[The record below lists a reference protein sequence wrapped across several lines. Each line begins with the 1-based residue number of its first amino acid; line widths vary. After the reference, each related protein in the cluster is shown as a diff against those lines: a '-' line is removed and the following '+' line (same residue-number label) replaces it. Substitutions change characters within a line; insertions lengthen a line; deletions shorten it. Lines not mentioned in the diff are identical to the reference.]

1 MDTFQERLAAM
12 VPRAG
17 AAQDTFASAAD
28 RPDHRDADPYVDR
41 PVDPIVSEPT
51 VGDPN
56 GVDELGDDDLDD
68 ADNLGAV
75 DDPAETGDAIP
86 VIAWPVEAPTGWSD
100 PKTGTDGPRYWDRLI
115 LSETARAER
124 YKRPVTVVLVEIA
137 GLSAIGKLWGP
148 RVAEHTLAAAART
161 LSREIRTSDHIAR
174 IEPLRFG
181 LLLTETTEIAAIN
194 FVERARAA
202 CERDLMMGAEVVKVA
217 FGWASPPDGGDLA
230 DALALAA
237 RRLEAELAEF

>member
-12 VPRAG
+12 VPRVERAP
-17 AAQDTFASAAD
+17 DTFAAAAD
-28 RPDHRDADPYVDR
+28 RSDRRDVDPYADR
-41 PVDPIVSEPT
+41 PVEPT
-51 VGDPN
+51 VGDPI
-56 GVDELGDDDLDD
+56 GADDLGDAEDPGTVADDTTT
-68 ADNLGAV
+68 A
-75 DDPAETGDAIP
+75 DDPAEAADAIP
-86 VIAWPVEAPTGWSD
+86 VITSPVEAPTGWSD

-115 LSETARAER
+115 LSETARAGR

-137 GLSAIGKLWGP
+137 GLIAIGKLWGP

-161 LSREIRTSDHIAR
+161 LSKEIRTSDHIAR

-202 CERDLMMGAEVVKVA
+202 CERDLTMGAEVVKVA
-217 FGWASPPDGGDLA
+217 FGWASPPNGGDLA

-237 RRLEAELAEF
+237 RRLEAELAEL

>member
-12 VPRAG
+12 VPRVERAP
-17 AAQDTFASAAD
+17 DTFAAAAD
-28 RPDHRDADPYVDR
+28 RSDRRDADPYADR
-41 PVDPIVSEPT
+41 PVEPT
-51 VGDPN
+51 VGDPI
-56 GVDELGDDDLDD
+56 GADDLGDAEDPGTVADDTTT
-68 ADNLGAV
+68 A
-75 DDPAETGDAIP
+75 DDPAEAADAIP
-86 VIAWPVEAPTGWSD
+86 VITSPVEAPTGWSD

-115 LSETARAER
+115 LSETARAGR

-137 GLSAIGKLWGP
+137 GLIAIGKLWGP

-161 LSREIRTSDHIAR
+161 LSKEIRTSDHIAR

-202 CERDLMMGAEVVKVA
+202 CERDLTMGAEVVKVA
-217 FGWASPPDGGDLA
+217 FGWASPPNGGDLA

-237 RRLEAELAEF
+237 RRLEAELAEL

>member
-12 VPRAG
+12 VDRVEPRA
-17 AAQDTFASAAD
+17 DTFASAAD
-28 RPDHRDADPYVDR
+28 RSDHRDAEPFADR
-41 PVDPIVSEPT
+41 PVDPTDFGNPSEAGDAGEAGEPT
-51 VGDPN
+51 LTD
-56 GVDELGDDDLDD
+56 
-68 ADNLGAV
+68 
-75 DDPAETGDAIP
+75 DAIP
-86 VIAWPVEAPTGWSD
+86 VITGPVAAPAGWSD
-100 PKTGTDGPRYWDRLI
+100 PKTGTDGPRFWDRLI
-115 LSETARAER
+115 LSETARVGR

-137 GLSAIGKLWGP
+137 GLTAIGKLWGP

-161 LSREIRTSDHIAR
+161 LSKEIRTSDHIAR

-202 CERDLMMGAEVVKVA
+202 CERDLTMGAEVVKVA
-217 FGWASPPDGGDLA
+217 FGWASPPNGGDLA

-237 RRLEAELAEF
+237 RRLEAELAEL

>member
-12 VPRAG
+12 VPRVERAP
-17 AAQDTFASAAD
+17 DTFAAAAD
-28 RPDHRDADPYVDR
+28 RSDRRDADPYADR
-41 PVDPIVSEPT
+41 PVEPT
-51 VGDPN
+51 VGDPI
-56 GVDELGDDDLDD
+56 GADDLGDAEDPGTVADDTTT
-68 ADNLGAV
+68 A
-75 DDPAETGDAIP
+75 DDPAEAADAIP
-86 VIAWPVEAPTGWSD
+86 VITSPVEAPTGWSD

-115 LSETARAER
+115 LSETARVGR
-124 YKRPVTVVLVEIA
+124 YERPVTVVLVEIA
-137 GLSAIGKLWGP
+137 GLIAIGKLWGP

-161 LSREIRTSDHIAR
+161 LSKEIRTSDHIAR

-202 CERDLMMGAEVVKVA
+202 CERDLTMGAEVVKVA
-217 FGWASPPDGGDLA
+217 FGWASPPNGGDLA

-237 RRLEAELAEF
+237 RRLEAELAEL